1 MAFKKIGVDFFT
13 SDEEPISKDFLV
25 MNGPGLYAF
34 ITRAWRD
41 IMKSKYI
48 STIYVN
54 IGGVDAVLAPGLFDF
69 AALPSKI
76 SSYCGL
82 QLCVL
87 PYGGGISGHFSQKTA
102 ICRIEV
108 TSDIPFAD
116 WMTGMYTLAEL
127 SPDDYLFVRKEAQD
141 NPSPFSIL
149 KFRDFFDC
157 LRARRSKTHEPL
169 GFVLVYAL
177 QRHSAYSTIIAPQII
192 PFLHF
197 PGFPAFHKL
206 KANYHASLTAVE
218 PPSLSVAINSVR
230 GFAEGSSEWT
240 KTVFL
245 GVEMLQNLSQVVA
258 PSSEFNEATRRMVT
272 DVFVNLAVS
281 FLRKTILSFQ
291 RGVSVEDDLYSA
303 AMEKYPEIVGHGPL
317 DYCLE
322 SHVISV
328 SKNDEPGNDRSMSDN
343 PDLEESSEKGKCSDT
358 LEVEVENGNLPF
370 TDLEAKVKLGDQSLF
385 RVLAQMNDIVYVDVD
400 DDDDVHVGCK
410 RVREVFRDAA
420 DKKHVKPVRNE
431 VIGILSTGHTYEVYT
446 LKVNSDLMKE
456 VRYLGKKQI
465 EVLRYLKPTGRVS
478 SFTIS
483 RPEDTVMI
491 DENKVKE
498 ILLLFIAVLSNKLNG

>member
-1 MAFKKIGVDFFT
+1 MKNKYFT
-13 SDEEPISKDFLV
+13 
-25 MNGPGLYAF
+25 
-34 ITRAWRD
+34 
-41 IMKSKYI
+41 
-48 STIYVN
+48 TIYVVVS
-54 IGGVDAVLAPGLFDF
+54 GSTSKLTAGVLDF
-69 AALPSKI
+69 AALPPKI

-82 QLCVL
+82 KLLIL
-87 PYGGGISGHFSQKTA
+87 PFGGGISGHFSQKTPMLEY
-102 ICRIEV
+102 EV
-108 TSDIPFAD
+108 TSDIPFAH
-116 WMTGMYTLAEL
+116 WMTGMYDLTEL
-127 SPDDYLFVRKEAQD
+127 SPDDYVFVRKEAQD
-141 NPSPFSIL
+141 NPSPYNIL
-149 KFRDFFDC
+149 QFRDFFKC
-157 LRARRSKTHEPL
+157 LRARQSKTNEPL

-177 QRHSAYSTIIAPQII
+177 QRHSSYSTVIAPQII
-192 PFLHF
+192 PRLHF
-197 PGFPAFHKL
+197 PGLPDFHNL
-206 KANYHASLTAVE
+206 KANYHASLTADE
-218 PPSLSVAINSVR
+218 PPSLGLAIDSVR
-230 GFAEGSSEWT
+230 AFAEGSSEW
-240 KTVFL
+240 KNTVSL
-245 GVEMLQNLSQVVA
+245 GVQMLQNLSQVVA
-258 PSSEFNEATRRMVT
+258 PRPEFNETTRRMVI

-281 FLRKTILSFQ
+281 FLRKTLHPFE
-291 RGVSVEDDLYSA
+291 RAVSIEDDLYSA

-328 SKNDEPGNDRSMSDN
+328 SKNDEPGNDRSMTDN

-358 LEVEVENGNLPF
+358 LEIEIENGNLPF

-385 RVLAQMNDIVYVDVD
+385 RVLAQMNDIVYVA
-400 DDDDVHVGCK
+400 DDDVHVGCK